1 MAAREMDM
9 LQQESSDRLQ
19 VEGADRVKPG
29 DQEESKVYYL
39 SQHIG

>member
-9 LQQESSDRLQ
+9 LQENSDRLQ

-29 DQEESKVYYL
+29 DQEESKV
-39 SQHIG
+39 HV